1 MKEEKVSA
9 KCKNCNFQ
17 EEILKSKILWP
28 NIINGLGQENLQL
41 IKIIIINKCAYQKG
55 NFSKICSSYST
66 EWLTANS
73 S

>member
-9 KCKNCNFQ
+9 NCKNRNFQ
-17 EEILKSKILWP
+17 EEILRSKILCP

-41 IKIIIINKCAYQKG
+41 IKKKIINKCASQKG
-55 NFSKICSSYST
+55 SFSKISSSYST